1 MIWWSWEQC
10 KSNDTT
16 EYWPV
21 NIVPRKQF
29 WKVVVIVCG
38 NVHFVTKFSS
48 SARGFWRGL
57 LDRFDRLKDFYVKSF
72 LTFSFPFFFVT
83 IHKKKQEILNNNNV
97 LKNPKTY

>member
-1 MIWWSWEQC
+1 M
-10 KSNDTT
+10 
-16 EYWPV
+16 
-21 NIVPRKQF
+21 PRKQF

-72 LTFSFPFFFVT
+72 LTFFISLFLR
-83 IHKKKQEILNNNNV
+83 HNSQKKKEILNNNNV